1 MMNVIRKNHLKGDH
15 TIPEEKYE
23 SYAEFYGDDL
33 EKIIDARMWTLD
45 LIDKTNDLIGM
56 GLEPGVAPI
65 MYITSR
71 LKDPES
77 MKRKLMDRGLAVN
90 HSNAT
95 RILHDSVGC
104 RVVCSFKSDV
114 YRAVDILKQL
124 ADSNVVECKDYIKH
138 PKPSGYRSYHVIL
151 RDPNGVMVE
160 VQLRTLAMDSWAA
173 LEHQLNYKHEVADK
187 NVRRQLHECADK
199 VAMVDDSMQSMKS
212 KIMRDDLI

>member
-1 MMNVIRKNHLKGDH
+1 MMDVIKTNRPKGDNVI
-15 TIPEEKYE
+15 PEDRYDD
-23 SYAEFYGDDL
+23 YASFYDEDL
-33 EKIIDARMWTLD
+33 EKIIDARAWALD
-45 LIDKTNDLIGM
+45 MIDKTNDLIGM
-56 GLEPGVAPI
+56 GLEPGVDPI

-77 MKRKLMDRGLAVN
+77 MMRKLEDRGLAVN

-124 ADSNVVECKDYIKH
+124 AGTSVVECKDYIKN
-138 PKPSGYRSYHVIL
+138 PKPSGYRSYHIIL

-160 VQLRTLAMDSWAA
+160 IQLRTLAMDSWAA
-173 LEHQLNYKHEVADK
+173 LEHQLNYKHKVADK
-187 NVRRQLHECADK
+187 NVRKQLHECADE
-199 VAMVDDSMQSMKS
+199 VARVDDSMQSMKA